1 MSDLLASKEAMLFY
15 AIIVIAGGVLLTGY
29 NQQFPNISIWLGYLM
44 IVLGAIFL
52 FNQFFN
58 KR

>member
-52 FNQFFN
+52 FNQFLN
-58 KR
+58 K